1 MTRARAVVVLAF
13 AAFAAAISTGCG
25 AHPELLVEKTLE
37 ARQKALASL
46 DVEGYVALF
55 HPQYRYKP
63 DSTQTIRS
71 QTEQRFAKYRTIQL
85 YTTNR
90 RITFEQNGEIA
101 SVVQEFT
108 LQAEM
113 LDGQIVRHADT
124 EYFKL
129 KRHRRWGLFTEYLFY
144 EGLSV

>member
-1 MTRARAVVVLAF
+1 MTRARF
-13 AAFAAAISTGCG
+13 AALALGVLVALAASGCG

-46 DVEGYVALF
+46 DVEGYVTLF
-55 HPQYRYKP
+55 HPKYRYKP

-71 QTEQRFAKYRTIQL
+71 QTEQRFAKYKTIQL

-90 RITFEQNGEIA
+90 RITFEQDGEIA

-108 LQAEM
+108 LQAEL
-113 LDGQIVRHADT
+113 LDGQVVRHADT

-129 KRHRRWGLFTEYLFY
+129 KRHRRFGIFTEYLFY

>member
-1 MTRARAVVVLAF
+1 MTRSRAAGLALAIALL
-13 AAFAAAISTGCG
+13 AATAGCG
-25 AHPELLVEKTLE
+25 AHPELLVEKTLD
-37 ARQKALASL
+37 ARQKALAAL

-63 DSTQTIRS
+63 DSTETIRS
-71 QTEQRFAKYRTIQL
+71 QTMRRFAKYRTIQL

-90 RITFEQNGEIA
+90 RITFEQDGEIA

>member
-1 MTRARAVVVLAF
+1 MTRARLAVLATLTLC
-13 AAFAAAISTGCG
+13 AILASGCG

-63 DSTQTIRS
+63 DSTQTILS
-71 QTEQRFAKYRTIQL
+71 QTQARFAKYRTIQL

-90 RITFEQNGEIA
+90 RITFEQDGEIA

-108 LQAEM
+108 LQAEL
-113 LDGQIVRHADT
+113 LDGQIVRHSDT

-129 KRHRRWGLFTEYLFY
+129 KRHRRWGLFTEYLFF